1 MRDFFID
8 VMVWCK
14 LDLEMLKMVESILLE
29 SLDFSLNK
37 KMFKDVCVVLV
48 GVFLIFLG
56 IFLFKLKFGF
66 FNKIFLIIF
75 NICINIY
82 FIGCY

>member
-48 GVFLIFLG
+48 GVFLIF
-56 IFLFKLKFGF
+56 FKVDV
-66 FNKIFLIIF
+66 
-75 NICINIY
+75 
-82 FIGCY
+82 

>member
-48 GVFLIFLG
+48 GVFLRF
-56 IFLFKLKFGF
+56 FKVDV
-66 FNKIFLIIF
+66 
-75 NICINIY
+75 
-82 FIGCY
+82 